1 MSTYH
6 VFDVDGTLTEPRKPM
21 DADFVPAFSEF
32 CNFNSV
38 VLVTGSTYSM
48 IKEQIPSEIL
58 EKVKLY
64 TCSGVVGLCHNVDHT
79 INDEN
84 LIQYL
89 EKILEKS
96 QYPTKT
102 GNHINYRTGM
112 INFSIVGRNATD
124 KDRKTYT
131 VFDNIFEERK
141 NIVEDLQQK
150 FPQYEFLI
158 GGEISID
165 ISKRGINKSL
175 VAKDLLTFDPEA
187 YIIFYG
193 NQILDGNDYPLAKFI
208 QMNNI
213 GHSIQIIY
221 PNTKLLIN

>member
-21 DADFVPAFSEF
+21 DADFVPAFSKF
-32 CNFNSV
+32 CDFNSV
-38 VLVTGSTYSM
+38 VLVTGSTYQM

-64 TCSGVVGLCHNVDHT
+64 TCSGVVGLCYDVDHV
-79 INDEN
+79 INDED
-84 LIQYL
+84 LVKYL
-89 EKILEKS
+89 ENILKKS
-96 QYPTKT
+96 QYSSKT
-102 GNHINYRTGM
+102 GSHINHRTGM

-124 KDRKTYT
+124 KDRKDYSI
-131 VFDNIFEERK
+131 FDALFREREI
-141 NIVEDLQQK
+141 IVKDLQEK

-193 NQILDGNDYPLAKFI
+193 NQILDGNDYPLAKYI